1 MNSIRIQDQKKADL
15 KRTRTNKL
23 ARVFTNDALEVCDNA
38 GVDGRYEMILLAA
51 HRARKIRE
59 SELGRGERNTVEALR
74 EFERGE
80 TDFTELK
87 DSFVQSLQTV
97 HPPKEEIEE

>member
-1 MNSIRIQDQKKADL
+1 MIQKQDHEKEDL
-15 KRTRTNKL
+15 RRTRKTNRL
-23 ARVFTNDALEVCDNA
+23 ARVFTNDALEVCNKQ

-59 SELGRGERNTVEALR
+59 SELGKGQRNTVEALR

-87 DSFVQSLQTV
+87 DSFLQSLQTV